1 MMPLSSLPG
10 SSLPGAALRVLI
22 RAYQLL
28 LSPILPP
35 SCRFAPSCSHYAY
48 QAVGRFGALR
58 GGWLAIHRIA
68 RCHPWS
74 DGGYDPVPDAVP
86 AEPPRRVLP

>member
-1 MMPLSSLPG
+1 MIPL
-10 SSLPGAALRVLI
+10 SSLPGAALRVVI

-58 GGWLAIHRIA
+58 GGWLAVRRLA

-74 DGGYDPVPDAVP
+74 DGGYDPVPDASP
-86 AEPPRRVLP
+86 AEQPRRVLP

>member
-1 MMPLSSLPG
+1 MIPLSSLA
-10 SSLPGAALRVLI
+10 GAALRGLI

-35 SCRFAPSCSHYAY
+35 SCRYAPSCSHYAH
-48 QAVGRFGALR
+48 QAIGRFGPLR
-58 GGWLAIHRIA
+58 GGWLAIRRIA

-74 DGGYDPVPDAVP
+74 EGGYDPVPDAD
-86 AEPPRRVLP
+86 PPERRRRVLP